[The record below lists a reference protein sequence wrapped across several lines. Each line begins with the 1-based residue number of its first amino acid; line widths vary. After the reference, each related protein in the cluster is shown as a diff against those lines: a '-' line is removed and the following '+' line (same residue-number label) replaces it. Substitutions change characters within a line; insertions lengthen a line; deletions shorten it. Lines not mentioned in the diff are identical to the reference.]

1 MPVGEQV
8 CGVASLDVDKMGWS
22 GILDMDKDLELLKKD
37 FNHCLKA
44 PW

>member
-1 MPVGEQV
+1 MGASWAT

-37 FNHCLKA
+37 FKGL
-44 PW
+44 